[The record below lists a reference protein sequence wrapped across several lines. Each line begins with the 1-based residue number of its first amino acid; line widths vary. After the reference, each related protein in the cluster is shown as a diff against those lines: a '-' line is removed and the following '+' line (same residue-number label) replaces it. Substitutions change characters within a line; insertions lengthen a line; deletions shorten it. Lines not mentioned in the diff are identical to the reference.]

1 MTKNHPFI
9 NQVSIR
15 VKFIREQEY
24 SIKIEHTIIQEVRVK
39 QVMTKQLRLE
49 FNSIPFEELCMKFQ
63 LTFIQLVII
72 K

>member
-1 MTKNHPFI
+1 M
-9 NQVSIR
+9 Q
-15 VKFIREQEY
+15 EQEY

-63 LTFIQLVII
+63 LTFIQVVII